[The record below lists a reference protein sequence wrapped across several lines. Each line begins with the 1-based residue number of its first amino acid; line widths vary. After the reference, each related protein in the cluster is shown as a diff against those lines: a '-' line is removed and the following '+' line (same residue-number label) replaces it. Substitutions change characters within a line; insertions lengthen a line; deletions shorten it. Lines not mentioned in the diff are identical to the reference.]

1 MHDLSYLIVT
11 GLDVATRRANER
23 RLIEVHRSA
32 LRDHGVEDL
41 PTAAEAFDE
50 YRRAQAWNT
59 YIGWLTC
66 PVENY
71 GWEINVGNHIRLLTA
86 YRDLDSGRAIDEI
99 G

>member
-1 MHDLSYLIVT
+1 M
-11 GLDVATRRANER
+11 R
-23 RLIEVHRSA
+23 
-32 LRDHGVEDL
+32 
-41 PTAAEAFDE
+41 AAEIVGPAQATQQAGQLQHVGGHQDQRGGDPQDWPRHRAGQE

-86 YRDLDSGRAIDEI
+86 YRDLDSGCAIEDI
-99 G
+99 R